1 MRMVRRSFNSA
12 LWVCAGLLVWVAVGC
27 GPQVADPVSLEIAN
41 VEPNTSVDALAVCL
55 REGVTDDGLMRPEWL
70 KDNREDLLRQL
81 KLFAVTGPTATP
93 GRYPTEADRIAY
105 WYNARAGWA
114 IMLAILGEYESAQW
128 RARQLPRE
136 FPLDGRSMSLALI
149 DDELASRDD
158 WRVVAAAPGASLQRA
173 RLPREPFDA
182 NGVRA
187 CIANRVDAFLDDERR
202 FVIDV
207 EAQAVRV
214 PPVLWR
220 LRERILAEYRSKYD
234 ARGANLLTALLP
246 HASVSTTRR
255 LQDAVGYRIV
265 PAEPRSRILAIIDEF
280 GEFGAEAI
288 E

>member
-1 MRMVRRSFNSA
+1 MVRRSFNSA
-12 LWVCAGLLVWVAVGC
+12 LWMCGGLLVWLVVGC
-27 GPQVADPVSLEIAN
+27 GLAEPDPVSLETAN
-41 VEPNTSVDALAVCL
+41 VEPNASVDALAICL

-70 KDNREDLLRQL
+70 RDNRDDLRRQL
-81 KLFAVTGPTATP
+81 RLFAVTGPTVTP
-93 GRYPTEADRIAY
+93 ELYPTEADRIAY

-114 IMLAILGEYESAQW
+114 IMLAILGQYESDDW
-128 RARQLPRE
+128 RLRQLPRR

-158 WRVVAAAPGASLQRA
+158 WRIVAAAPGASLQRA
-173 RLPREPFDA
+173 RLPSEPFDA
-182 NGVRA
+182 NGVRE
-187 CIANRVDAFLDDERR
+187 CIADRLDAFLDDEQR

-220 LRERILAEYRSKYD
+220 VRERILAEYRNKYD

-246 HASVSTTRR
+246 HASTSTTRR

-265 PAEPRSRILAIIDEF
+265 PAKRRSRILAILDEF
-280 GEFGAEAI
+280 GEFGSEAI
-288 E
+288 K